1 MKPRLRGS
9 QLGRQY
15 YAAGHKLSWCFLD
28 TETRRFYTSPSLPA
42 RRADLREVR
51 VIKPESREIEVA
63 SGEMR
68 RVAGVS
74 LGLVGAQGIH
84 LALAE
89 IPPGKSSTP
98 HRHTNCES
106 AIYVLRGKGRFMVGE
121 DLKKAIEFGPG
132 DFIYVPQNS
141 LHQPVNDG
149 NEEIELIVARNSP
162 VEEVE
167 EYEGD

>member
-1 MKPRLRGS
+1 M
-9 QLGRQY
+9 
-15 YAAGHKLSWCFLD
+15 
-28 TETRRFYTSPSLPA
+28 
-42 RRADLREVR
+42 REVH
-51 VIKPESREIEVA
+51 VIKPECREIEVA
-63 SGEMR
+63 SGGMK

-74 LGLVGAQGIH
+74 QCLVGAQGIH

-89 IPPGKSSTP
+89 ISPGKSSSP

-121 DLKKAIEFGPG
+121 DLTKAIEFGPG
-132 DFIYVPQNS
+132 DFIYVPQNA

-149 NEEIELIVARNSP
+149 NEVVEFIVARNSP

>member
-1 MKPRLRGS
+1 M
-9 QLGRQY
+9 
-15 YAAGHKLSWCFLD
+15 
-28 TETRRFYTSPSLPA
+28 
-42 RRADLREVR
+42 REVR
-51 VIKPESREIEVA
+51 VIKPDCREIEVA
-63 SGEMR
+63 SGGMK

-74 LGLVGAQGIH
+74 EGLVGAQGIH

-89 IPPGKSSTP
+89 ISPGESSSP

-106 AIYVLRGKGRFMVGE
+106 ALYVLRGKGRFMVGE
-121 DLKKAIEFGPG
+121 DLAKAIEFGPG
-132 DFIYVPQNS
+132 DFIYVPQYA

-149 NEEIELIVARNSP
+149 NEVVEFIVARNSP